1 MDDPVVAGAPSPA
14 GAVRAGEFSDRTV
27 VVTGAASG
35 LGHSIALA
43 FAAAGARVVLA
54 DIDAAGLAGVA
65 AAARERGAGGALA
78 VPTDIA
84 DADACTALIDRA
96 VAEFGAIDA
105 LCNVA
110 GICRFDLVADITPEV
125 WDRVFAV
132 NVRGPFL
139 LIRAAMPHLIAREG
153 AVVNIASASAFL
165 GHAYLAHYASS
176 KAALVNLTKSLA
188 MEFMRSPVQI
198 NAVAPGGLMTPMS
211 FGMRPPEGIDPTLIG
226 RYIPLRGSSE
236 PDDLADLVLML
247 AGPRGKAFHGAC
259 LNADRGITA
268 G

>member
-1 MDDPVVAGAPSPA
+1 MTDPADAIEASSNLTMGS
-14 GAVRAGEFSDRTV
+14 GEFSSRTI

-35 LGHSIALA
+35 LGRSVALA
-43 FAAAGARVVLA
+43 FAGAGARLVLA
-54 DIDAAGLAGVA
+54 DVDTAGLDSTRA
-65 AAARERGAGGALA
+65 AALENGAEGAIS
-78 VPTDIA
+78 VPTDVSSV
-84 DADACTALIDRA
+84 DACATLIDRA

-110 GICRFDLVADITPEV
+110 GICRFDLFTDITPEI
-125 WDRVFAV
+125 WDRIFAV

-139 LIRAAMPHLIAREG
+139 LIQAAMPHLIKSEG

-165 GHAYLAHYASS
+165 GHAYLAHYAAS
-176 KAALVNLTKSLA
+176 KAALVSMTKSLA
-188 MEFMRSPVQI
+188 MEYMRSPVRI
-198 NAVAPGGLMTPMS
+198 NAIAPGGLVTPMIFS
-211 FGMRPPEGIDPTLIG
+211 MQPPEGIDPVLIG

-259 LNADRGITA
+259 LNADRGITT